1 MKMNKKLI
9 SCIVIILSLGLGI
22 YGYLVLPDMVTVQ
35 IDMSGNPS
43 NIYPKILAVILPTV
57 LSIGGSLGYYF
68 SKEKEKKYL
77 ILSIIGMAILVIT
90 LVFNR

>member
-1 MKMNKKLI
+1 
-9 SCIVIILSLGLGI
+9 
-22 YGYLVLPDMVTVQ
+22 MVTVQ
-35 IDMSGNPS
+35 INMSGNPS